1 MINLILEYAMKGIS
15 IALDNQKN
23 CNKTSSD
30 FEKEI
35 YLKLQEAEEQEM
47 NITKRFSSDE
57 VLQILQERIKASFNV

>member
-35 YLKLQEAEEQEM
+35 YLKLQLVKELM
-47 NITKRFSSDE
+47 KLKIKR
-57 VLQILQERIKASFNV
+57 I